1 MSKILNIKDA
11 IKASENLKKNKKT
24 VVICG
29 GCFDIL
35 HIGHIKFLKNAKEKG
50 NSLFVLLENDKNVNK
65 LKGEK
70 RPINPQKER
79 AEVLASVEFVDYI
92 VMLNE
97 MKTNTDYDNLI
108 YSLKPDIIAITK
120 DDPQKAHNLRQAKM
134 INAKVVSVINRI
146 KNKSTSGLAD
156 LIYKK
161 F

>member
-1 MSKILNIKDA
+1 MSKILSIKDA
-11 IKASENLKKNKKT
+11 IKVSENLKKNKKT
-24 VVICG
+24 IVICG

-70 RPINPQKER
+70 RPINLQKER
-79 AEVLASVEFVDYI
+79 AEILAAVEFVDYV

-108 YSLKPDIIAITK
+108 YSLKPNIIAITK